1 MPLQPGDWVV
11 ISTVQGQFQ
20 EGQLRAFLQAH
31 DIPTQVR
38 GETLRATH
46 GLSVG
51 GLGSVEILVRSTD
64 AKTARD
70 LIAKAERG
78 ELAIPDID
86 PDLMASR
93 GLSRFAP

>member
-1 MPLQPGDWVV
+1 M
-11 ISTVQGQFQ
+11 QGQFQ

>member
-20 EGQLRAFLQAH
+20 EGQLRAFLQAY

-46 GLSVG
+46 GLSAG

-86 PDLMASR
+86 PDLTST
-93 GLSRFAP
+93 P